1 MDSGTQPS
9 LGERGNSHVV
19 SLKAASLSLPEQ
31 VLSRVSTSPQLPR
44 LSHPYLPS
52 PPPSKEREASVVP
65 TWQRVSE
72 CKRIMGDT
80 TACTEA
86 A

>member
-9 LGERGNSHVV
+9 LGERGDSHVV

-31 VLSRVSTSPQLPR
+31 VLSRMSTSPQLPR
-44 LSHPYLPS
+44 LTHPYL
-52 PPPSKEREASVVP
+52 PPPSKEGEASVVP
-65 TWQRVSE
+65 TWQWVSE

>member
-9 LGERGNSHVV
+9 LGERGDSHVV
-19 SLKAASLSLPEQ
+19 SLKAASLSLPQQ

-44 LSHPYLPS
+44 LTHPYLPS
-52 PPPSKEREASVVP
+52 PPSKEGEGSVVP

-72 CKRIMGDT
+72 CKRIMGAT